1 MSLVQAILISQPI
14 QVATGRFSK
23 ECQICQGVVPV
34 CHAIQVVTWTAQ
46 VEQSQN
52 LAIEKAWSLNSFTGV
67 LVPLQELENGLLGV
81 RTWQLKKKSQPE
93 DLAVEETWSLNSFT
107 EKWAD
112 TLAHL
117 CSSLSCLSCL
127 AHGQLC
133 SWVSCQWLRQ
143 YCFETS
149 QTWLKVKK
157 SQKTQNLAVEEA
169 WSLNSSGFT
178 GVLVPLQELEN
189 GLLGVWSPGS
199 LRQKRIL
206 KQSQYIISFPFINQL
221 ADLLYRPKS
230 TSVPSDSYSDGTLV
244 DFGWTGV
251 RHSKF
256 SQHSSQEETCIGPM
270 SCRYLFKLHKKCT
283 GLVSNCI
290 HSVLGLVG
298 QTRYTRIL
306 DCNSFF

>member
-81 RTWQLKKKSQPE
+81 
-93 DLAVEETWSLNSFT
+93 
-107 EKWAD
+107 
-112 TLAHL
+112 
-117 CSSLSCLSCL
+117 
-127 AHGQLC
+127 
-133 SWVSCQWLRQ
+133 
-143 YCFETS
+143 
-149 QTWLKVKK
+149 
-157 SQKTQNLAVEEA
+157 
-169 WSLNSSGFT
+169 
-178 GVLVPLQELEN
+178 
-189 GLLGVWSPGS
+189 WSPGS

-221 ADLLYRPKS
+221 ADLLYRPN
-230 TSVPSDSYSDGTLV
+230 SYSDGTLV